1 MDTRVAQQELKQRQ
15 VELQSRLAS
24 IQSDL
29 KSSHSRDWDDQA
41 QERENDEVLVALQ
54 RESEEQLARIDRAL
68 ARIDQGTYGSCT
80 ACGESID
87 EARLGAIPDA
97 TECINCAA

>member
-68 ARIDQGTYGSCT
+68 ARIDQGTYGICT